1 MTSMKQQLH
10 QGKNSGLFTSTETTI
25 TNKSAFSTYYSL
37 YVEDFKDSK
46 YYDDYKTYHRVL
58 VSRDSQDIPYELPE
72 KTKITMLD
80 MVTNKY
86 YYYVVTE
93 DDVIN
98 HKYVYELSD
107 FIEMGSEDAKFNEQE
122 ACDAYYKTE
131 QDLIYENYIFHINF
145 ADTNITQTM
154 TNNSLLMELRD
165 TEEQTLVGVL
175 GIQWDVM
182 KYTVYTDKNATIKLN
197 VTEEPETV
205 YIGNTFNLNV
215 ETDFTQKVE
224 NSKTVYD
231 TQYFDNKLGIKI
243 SFYDSNGNRVNN
255 DSLLG
260 INFELDGKLY
270 YPRIDGTTR
279 ICIADKVTNVLAKI
293 KVHTEDNT
301 TLASGDYRIQ
311 VESFGSADGIYYG
324 LEASDVANV
333 NVKIIN
339 AAYGL
344 KVITSDE
351 AKIVDKETGQT
362 EAGNN
367 SLQSIIEYSSKF
379 TNPSIAVSLYR
390 RDYDEIFSQT
400 YTLVDLKDYVANGLI
415 PTSRAKEYDVTKSPQ
430 ATTTFTLTLNPNL
443 ITGTYQLVYKLYD
456 NDTYVGEAYEYIVIK

>member
-1 MTSMKQQLH
+1 M
-10 QGKNSGLFTSTETTI
+10 
-25 TNKSAFSTYYSL
+25 
-37 YVEDFKDSK
+37 
-46 YYDDYKTYHRVL
+46 
-58 VSRDSQDIPYELPE
+58 PYEFPE

-86 YYYVVTE
+86 YYYVVTA
-93 DDVIN
+93 DDVTN
-98 HKYVYELSD
+98 HKYIYGLSD

-122 ACDAYYKTE
+122 ACDTYYNAE

-154 TNNSLLMELRD
+154 VNNSLLMELRD
-165 TEEQTLVGVL
+165 TEQQTLVGVL
-175 GIQWDVM
+175 GIQRDIM
-182 KYTVYTDKNATIKLN
+182 KYTVYTDKNATIELN

-324 LEASDVANV
+324 LEASDVASV

-344 KVITSDE
+344 KVITNDE
-351 AKIVDKETGQT
+351 SKIVNKETGQT
-362 EAGNN
+362 EDNKKN
-367 SLQSIIEYSSKF
+367 VRSVIEYSSKF
-379 TNPSIAVSLYR
+379 TKPSISVSLYR
-390 RDYDEIFSQT
+390 RDYDEVFSQT
-400 YTLVDLKDYVANGLI
+400 YTLVDLQDYVENGLV
-415 PTSRAKEYDVTKSPQ
+415 PTSKTKEYDVTKSPQ
-430 ATTTFTLTLNPNL
+430 ATTTFTLTLKPNL
-443 ITGTYQLVYKLYD
+443 VTGTYKLVYKLYD
-456 NDTYVGEAYEYIVIK
+456 NDTYVGEDYEYIVIK